1 MSTIYQAVK
10 KAKKGHL
17 RAKVKNGENPA
28 KKEKQIKQLTF
39 CKKVLYNKSL
49 QGERGKRNVPD
60 ISA

>member
-1 MSTIYQAVK
+1 MSTIYQVAE
-10 KAKKGHL
+10 KAKKEHL
-17 RAKVKNGENPA
+17 RANLKNGKNPV